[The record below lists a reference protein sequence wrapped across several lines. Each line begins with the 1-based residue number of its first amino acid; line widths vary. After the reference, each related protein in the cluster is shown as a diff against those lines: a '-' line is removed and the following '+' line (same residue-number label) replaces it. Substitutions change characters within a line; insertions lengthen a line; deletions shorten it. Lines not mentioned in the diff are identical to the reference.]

1 MALMAAIFVLSHQ
14 PTVRGADRVPDWL
27 THGTAYGTLAF
38 FLARAI
44 GHDAGRSAVSSAAVV
59 LASTLYGV
67 TDEIHQSYVPGRHCD
82 PWDVVKDLG
91 GSVCGVLLFRFRAA
105 RAPQNEGS

>member
-38 FLARAI
+38 FMARAI
-44 GHDAGRSAVSSAAVV
+44 GQSVARSVVSSTAVV

-67 TDEIHQSYVPGRHCD
+67 TDELHQSFVPGRHCD

-91 GSVCGVLLFRFRAA
+91 GSVFGVLLFRFRAGGT
-105 RAPQNEGS
+105 PQHAGS